1 MLVYPMKQEACHAS
15 EVSRFWHAACISS
28 SEYSTEG
35 DSMSLLIT
43 VLQVLGV
50 IVLALI
56 AIGFAARKTIGA
68 RAAKESDPAS
78 RIGVEAPTNYDET
91 GR

>member
-1 MLVYPMKQEACHAS
+1 
-15 EVSRFWHAACISS
+15 
-28 SEYSTEG
+28 
-35 DSMSLLIT
+35 MSLLIT